1 MLPAILHYGYYN
13 GRSGAFQHPT
23 RVVFVDSGFAHTS
36 FAVVT
41 FTAVRPRL
49 SLHL

>member
-1 MLPAILHYGYYN
+1 MLPTILDYGYYN

-41 FTAVRPRL
+41 YTAVRSRVPP
-49 SLHL
+49 HA